1 MAGMKLKAESGN
13 DRGGFWTIFIGV
25 FMSMGFSGQLL
36 AWLDFRLPAA
46 DNMAVRI
53 AIFAL
58 FVGLSYAAF
67 AAIVL
72 VSARLLTLAFAGIEW
87 LVRRAVS
94 LLERLLTGAV
104 DHGQT
109 ALKSALALSL
119 LPVRIAGSWFH
130 ARYLAP
136 MFERRRQRIEL
147 RRLYEEVRGDYASFE
162 EFLRAF
168 EGGDRAD
175 ARDDETVREEE
186 ELKPEPVDK
195 FALACRTLGLSP
207 EALTQAQ
214 LKTRFLELM
223 KAVHPDVI
231 GPNVFA
237 SQINEARE
245 IIKARKGWK

>member
-1 MAGMKLKAESGN
+1 MTGMRLKAETGN

-25 FMSMGFSGQLL
+25 FLSMGFSGQLL
-36 AWLDFRLPAA
+36 AWLGYSIPAA

-53 AIFAL
+53 AVFAL

-67 AAIVL
+67 LAVVL
-72 VSARLLTLAFAGIEW
+72 VFARLLSLGFGVIEW
-87 LVRRAVS
+87 FVRLAIS
-94 LLERLLTGAV
+94 ALETLLTAAV

-109 ALKSALALSL
+109 ALKSALALPL
-119 LPVRIAGSWFH
+119 LPVRMAASWLH

-136 MFERRRQRIEL
+136 FLEQRRQRAEL

-168 EGGDRAD
+168 EGGDKAD
-175 ARDDETVREEE
+175 TGEDETAREEE
-186 ELKPEPVDK
+186 EFKPEPADK
-195 FALACRTLGLSP
+195 FEVACRTLGLSP
-207 EALTQAQ
+207 DALTQTQ
-214 LKTRFLELM
+214 LKARFHELM
-223 KAVHPDVI
+223 KALHPDVI

-245 IIKARKGWK
+245 IIKTRKGWK